1 MTLKIDK
8 EFQSLIPPLSPEER
22 DLLEANIV
30 ADGCRDPIVVW
41 QGTVIDGHNRH
52 EICTRLDLHYE
63 TVERSFIDRT
73 EAILWMIKNQMGR
86 RNLADIDRIG
96 LQGRKEELLRPIAKA
111 NQVERKGNQRGT
123 TLAKLPKLSAI
134 DTRKECAKSAGV
146 GERTYDA
153 GKMILEAAKRG
164 EIDQSEVE
172 AIRRKEKSISGVA
185 KQIKKKKQQGIQ
197 AKQLPVEPQQGESA
211 AVSSA
216 AVSIVK
222 DVLGRDVPLH
232 LREAHSRALE
242 LMSLGR
248 QLDKIKAEAIRLSA
262 LPGAEFM
269 NDQTV
274 VFSWK
279 AFKQSI
285 QDPRYWTACPRCEGL
300 GCGRCRE
307 TGFIPYTQ
315 RSSLSHADKQVLG
328 VK

>member
-8 EFQSLIPPLSPEER
+8 EFQSLIPPLSSEER
-22 DLLEANIV
+22 ELLEANIV

-73 EAILWMIKNQMGR
+73 EIILWMIKNQMGR
-86 RNLADIDRIG
+86 RNLEDIDRIG
-96 LQGRKEELLRPIAKA
+96 LQGRKEELLKPIADVSRKA
-111 NQVERKGNQRGT
+111 GNSLGGKGKSS
-123 TLAKLPKLSAI
+123 AKLPTTSKV

-153 GKMILEAAKRG
+153 GKMILEAVKRG

-185 KQIKKKKQQGIQ
+185 KKIKEKKQQGIQ
-197 AKQLPVEPQQGESA
+197 QAKQDAVEPQQGE
-211 AVSSA
+211 SA

-232 LREAHSRALE
+232 LREAHRRALE

-248 QLDKIKAEAIRLSA
+248 QLDKIKAEAIRLTMV
-262 LPGAEFM
+262 PGDPSGHAQE
-269 NDQTV
+269 V
-274 VFSWK
+274 EISCK
-279 AFKQSI
+279 AFKRLI
-285 QDPRYWTACPRCEGL
+285 QQPRYWTACPRCDGV
-300 GCGRCRE
+300 GCDRCRGN
-307 TGFIPYTQ
+307 GFFDYTQ
-315 RSSLSHADKQVLG
+315 RSSLSHADKQTLG